1 MSKWSQEVVSKLLI
15 DFGESLDNNCEFSK
29 NVSVKRN
36 NCEEEDQQSAA
47 PYDGLIT
54 NQPVCP
60 FMSSF
65 LL

>member
-1 MSKWSQEVVSKLLI
+1 M
-15 DFGESLDNNCEFSK
+15 DFGESVGNNWEFSK
-29 NVSVKRN
+29 NVSVQRN